1 MVSLK
6 RYYLNECGIQLI
18 PFLRD
23 QKNWDQLLDV
33 MEEFAQKVPAENIIQ
48 LQEFGD
54 MEALLQ

>member
-1 MVSLK
+1 VSLK
-6 RYYLNECGIQLI
+6 RYYLEECGIQLI

-23 QKNWDQLLDV
+23 QKDWDQLLDV
-33 MEEFAQKVPAENIIQ
+33 MEEFAQKAPAEDVIQ